1 VGSYIARRVVAS
13 LPPAP
18 ITFRARR
25 LYLAVPAHARGQ
37 GLAVR
42 ERPNTGMDQDEEPGF
57 RGPVIC
63 SLFGEFHFFGVDLAS
78 VPFCAFSVTVA
89 SMFLG
94 PAVLEPRIWIFWAF
108 SCCPYYGST
117 PVNTP

>member
-1 VGSYIARRVVAS
+1 VGSYIARRVMAS

-25 LYLAVPAHARGQ
+25 LYLAVPARARGQ

-63 SLFGEFHFFGVDLAS
+63 NLFGEFHFFGVDLAS

-89 SMFLG
+89 SMFL
-94 PAVLEPRIWIFWAF
+94 
-108 SCCPYYGST
+108 
-117 PVNTP
+117 